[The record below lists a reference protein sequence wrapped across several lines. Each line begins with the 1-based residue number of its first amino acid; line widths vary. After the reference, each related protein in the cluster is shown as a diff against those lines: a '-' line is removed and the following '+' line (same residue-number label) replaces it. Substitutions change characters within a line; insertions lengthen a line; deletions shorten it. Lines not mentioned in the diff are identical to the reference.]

1 MVWGKLLLQTFHLVE
16 RRSQGL
22 IGCKS
27 KKIVPI
33 RQSINYGKTYPYYGK
48 GGFLANLSPMSK
60 KSRTFALRNIVEYF
74 LAFFN
79 YICFTSP
86 IMAFIETN
94 NIKGDVFGGI
104 TAGIVALP
112 LALAF
117 GIHAFG
123 GVDSPEASSMGA
135 LAGLVGATLLGFFAA
150 LFGGTHSQISGP
162 TGPMT
167 VITASIVSGAWASS
181 QGNISAVLLS
191 MSLAGIFCGLFQVL
205 FGLIRIGKYVRYIP
219 YPVLSGF
226 MSGIGVIIILQQLY
240 PIIGKKSPASTLDM
254 ILNFPAAFAEGIS
267 VPALLLGLACIA
279 LIILV
284 PKVTKKVPATL
295 VALVVVTVVSLFTG
309 LDSALTIG
317 NIPAGLPMPF
327 FTKVQL
333 DGIDWMVVIKASL
346 VPGLTLAGLGSI
358 DTLLTSVMADN
369 ITKTKHNSNQ
379 ELIGQGI
386 GNAVAGLF
394 CGLAGAGATMRT
406 VVNVKS
412 GGRTQLSGMIHAAL
426 LLAILLGLGSLVKY
440 VPLSVLA
447 GILITVGWGII
458 DFRGFKDLRRI
469 PKSDAFVM
477 IVVFLMTVF
486 VDLLTAVGIGMVIA
500 CVLFMKRAGDLVEDG
515 YSSKELST
523 FDKESPWEDEKDM
536 PKDIH
541 HHIYIER
548 LDGPIFFGSITGFQR
563 VMHDIPKDAKIV
575 IIRMRR
581 VPFMDQSGVYAME
594 TAIKDLQA
602 QGVKVL
608 MTIIQPQPRYML
620 ENHRIIPMLIP
631 QENTFETFEDCTNYL
646 KTL

>member
-1 MVWGKLLLQTFHLVE
+1 
-16 RRSQGL
+16 
-22 IGCKS
+22 
-27 KKIVPI
+27 
-33 RQSINYGKTYPYYGK
+33 
-48 GGFLANLSPMSK
+48 
-60 KSRTFALRNIVEYF
+60 
-74 LAFFN
+74 
-79 YICFTSP
+79 
-86 IMAFIETN
+86 MAFIETN

-117 GIHAFG
+117 GIQAFSG
-123 GVDSPEASSMGA
+123 IDSPEASSMGA

-181 QGNISAVLLS
+181 QGNISAVILS
-191 MSLAGIFCGLFQVL
+191 MSLAGIFCGLFQVI

-226 MSGIGVIIILQQLY
+226 MSGIGVIIIIQQIY

-254 ILNFPAAFAEGIS
+254 IINFPAALADGVS
-267 VPALLLGLACIA
+267 VIALALGLACIS
-279 LIILV
+279 LIVLV

-295 VALVVVTVVSLFTG
+295 VALIAVTVVSLFTN
-309 LDSALTIG
+309 LDSSLTIG

-333 DGIDWMVVIKASL
+333 DGIDWASVLEASL

-358 DTLLTSVMADN
+358 DTLLTSVVADN

-412 GGRTQLSGMIHAAL
+412 GGRTQISGMIHAVL

-458 DFRGFKDLRRI
+458 DFRGFKDILRI

-477 IVVFLMTVF
+477 MVVFLMTVF

-500 CVLFMKRAGDLVEDG
+500 CVLFMKRAGDLVENS
-515 YSSKELST
+515 YSAKALDT
-523 FDKESPWEDEKDM
+523 FDKESPWEDEKDI
-536 PKDIH
+536 PEEIRNR
-541 HHIYIER
+541 IYIER

-563 VMHDIPKDAKIV
+563 VMHDIPTNLKIV

-602 QGVKVL
+602 QGIKVL

-620 ENHRIIPMLIP
+620 EKHHIIPILIP
-631 QENTFETFEDCTNYL
+631 KENTFETFEECTEYL
-646 KTL
+646 KGL

>member
-1 MVWGKLLLQTFHLVE
+1 
-16 RRSQGL
+16 
-22 IGCKS
+22 
-27 KKIVPI
+27 
-33 RQSINYGKTYPYYGK
+33 
-48 GGFLANLSPMSK
+48 
-60 KSRTFALRNIVEYF
+60 
-74 LAFFN
+74 
-79 YICFTSP
+79 
-86 IMAFIETN
+86 MAFIETN

-117 GIHAFG
+117 GIQAFSG
-123 GVDSPEASSMGA
+123 IDSPEASSMGA

-181 QGNISAVLLS
+181 QGNISAVILS
-191 MSLAGIFCGLFQVL
+191 MSLAGIFCGLFQVI

-226 MSGIGVIIILQQLY
+226 MSGIGVIIILQQIY

-254 ILNFPAAFAEGIS
+254 IINFPAALAAGVS
-267 VPALLLGLACIA
+267 VIALALGLACIS
-279 LIILV
+279 LIVLV

-295 VALVVVTVVSLFTG
+295 VALIAVTVVSLFTN
-309 LDSALTIG
+309 LDSSLTIG

-333 DGIDWMVVIKASL
+333 DGIDWASVLEASL

-358 DTLLTSVMADN
+358 DTLLTSVVADN

-412 GGRTQLSGMIHAAL
+412 GGRTQISGMIHAVL

-458 DFRGFKDLRRI
+458 DFRGFKDILRI

-477 IVVFLMTVF
+477 MVVFLMTVF

-500 CVLFMKRAGDLVEDG
+500 CVLFMKRAGDLVENS
-515 YSSKELST
+515 YSAKALDT
-523 FDKESPWEDEKDM
+523 FDKESPWEDEKDI
-536 PKDIH
+536 PEEIRNR
-541 HHIYIER
+541 IYIER

-563 VMHDIPKDAKIV
+563 VMHDIPTNLKIV

-602 QGVKVL
+602 QGIKVL

-620 ENHRIIPMLIP
+620 EKHHIIPILIP
-631 QENTFETFEDCTNYL
+631 KENTFETFEECTEYL
-646 KTL
+646 KGL

>member
-1 MVWGKLLLQTFHLVE
+1 
-16 RRSQGL
+16 
-22 IGCKS
+22 
-27 KKIVPI
+27 
-33 RQSINYGKTYPYYGK
+33 
-48 GGFLANLSPMSK
+48 
-60 KSRTFALRNIVEYF
+60 
-74 LAFFN
+74 
-79 YICFTSP
+79 
-86 IMAFIETN
+86 MAFIETN

-117 GIHAFG
+117 GIQAFS

-181 QGNISAVLLS
+181 QGNISAVILS
-191 MSLAGIFCGLFQVL
+191 MSLAGIFCGLFQII

-226 MSGIGVIIILQQLY
+226 MSGIGVIIILQQIY
-240 PIIGKKSPASTLDM
+240 PIIGKKSPAGTLDM
-254 ILNFPAAFAEGIS
+254 IINFPAALADGVS
-267 VPALLLGLACIA
+267 VIALALGMACIA
-279 LIILV
+279 LIVLV

-295 VALVVVTVVSLFTG
+295 VALIAVTVVSLFTN
-309 LDSALTIG
+309 LDSSLTIG

-333 DGIDWMVVIKASL
+333 DGIDWASVLEVSL

-358 DTLLTSVMADN
+358 DTLLTSVVADN

-412 GGRTQLSGMIHAAL
+412 GGRTQISGMIHAVL

-458 DFRGFKDLRRI
+458 DFRGFKDILRI

-477 IVVFLMTVF
+477 MVVFLMTVF

-500 CVLFMKRAGDLVEDG
+500 CVLFMKRAGDLVENS
-515 YSSKELST
+515 YSAKALDT
-523 FDKESPWEDEKDM
+523 FDKESPWEDEKDI
-536 PKDIH
+536 PEEIRNR
-541 HHIYIER
+541 IYIER

-563 VMHDIPKDAKIV
+563 VMHDIPTNVKIV

-620 ENHRIIPMLIP
+620 ENLHIIPILIP
-631 QENTFETFEDCTNYL
+631 KENTFETFEECTEYL
-646 KTL
+646 KSL

>member
-1 MVWGKLLLQTFHLVE
+1 
-16 RRSQGL
+16 
-22 IGCKS
+22 
-27 KKIVPI
+27 
-33 RQSINYGKTYPYYGK
+33 
-48 GGFLANLSPMSK
+48 
-60 KSRTFALRNIVEYF
+60 
-74 LAFFN
+74 
-79 YICFTSP
+79 
-86 IMAFIETN
+86 MAFIETN

-117 GIHAFG
+117 GIQAFS

-181 QGNISAVLLS
+181 QGNISAVILS
-191 MSLAGIFCGLFQVL
+191 MSLAGIFCGLFQVI

-226 MSGIGVIIILQQLY
+226 MSGIGVIIILQQIY

-254 ILNFPAAFAEGIS
+254 IINFPAALADGVS
-267 VPALLLGLACIA
+267 VIALALGLACIS
-279 LIILV
+279 LIVLV

-295 VALVVVTVVSLFTG
+295 VALIAVTVVSLFTN
-309 LDSALTIG
+309 LDSSLTIG
-317 NIPAGLPMPF
+317 NIPASLPMPF

-333 DGIDWMVVIKASL
+333 NGIDWASVLEASL

-358 DTLLTSVMADN
+358 DTLLTSVVADN

-412 GGRTQLSGMIHAAL
+412 GGRTQISGMIHAVL

-458 DFRGFKDLRRI
+458 DFRGFKDILRI

-477 IVVFLMTVF
+477 MVVFLMTVF

-500 CVLFMKRAGDLVEDG
+500 CVLFMKRAGDLVENS
-515 YSSKELST
+515 YSAKALDT
-523 FDKESPWEDEKDM
+523 FDKESPWEDEKDI
-536 PKDIH
+536 PEEIRNR
-541 HHIYIER
+541 IYIER

-563 VMHDIPKDAKIV
+563 VMHDIPTNVKIV

-581 VPFMDQSGVYAME
+581 VPFMDQSGVYAMK

-602 QGVKVL
+602 QGIKVL

-620 ENHRIIPMLIP
+620 ENHHIIPILIP
-631 QENTFETFEDCTNYL
+631 KENTFETFEECTEYL
-646 KTL
+646 KGL